1 MRGVERGKAV
11 GGVRGLRAVEAGY
24 VCVVAGLAVVGAARG
39 SAAAYVI
46 SILLTLPLGVVA
58 TVLIYG
64 GYAAL
69 KGVGGLWASTTTGDG
84 GDAGW
89 LSAGSAALNVT
100 VLIAAALGNVL
111 LLELG
116 ARRRTA
122 ARARRAVPPATRS

>member
-1 MRGVERGKAV
+1 MCRRGAGCRG
-11 GGVRGLRAVEAGY
+11 GRP
-24 VCVVAGLAVVGAARG
+24 G